1 MFLSRENSVSFHDGF
16 PWQLSFSISAVQ
28 GGTPL
33 PVVLPGTHVTDFCIF
48 MSHLSLVQW
57 IVFPVIKQTFILS
70 SLLPLRYA
78 CFLSPS
84 ALLHFCIFHE
94 DFRGCSEPIL
104 KGPRAFPK
112 VTHSAVHRKYLL
124 RCTEGRL
131 EPNCALILDHLCL
144 AAAAL
149 APSPAP
155 LRRMHTAAVCAH
167 CTAQQNTAQ
176 PPSGNVYGKATGSQ
190 NRALCSRAVG
200 TPSSEVSPPLY
211 RMFKTM

>member
-1 MFLSRENSVSFHDGF
+1 MDCISCDKADLYPFF
-16 PWQLSFSISAVQ
+16 PSSTEICL
-28 GGTPL
+28 
-33 PVVLPGTHVTDFCIF
+33 
-48 MSHLSLVQW
+48 LSLP
-57 IVFPVIKQTFILS
+57 FS
-70 SLLPLRYA
+70 SV
-78 CFLSPS
+78 
-84 ALLHFCIFHE
+84 ALLHLSWGFSGTFWVH
-94 DFRGCSEPIL
+94 PQ
-104 KGPRAFPK
+104 RAK
-112 VTHSAVHRKYLL
+112 SLSQSHTHSAVHRNYLL

-200 TPSSEVSPPLY
+200 TPSSEVTPPLY
-211 RMFKTM
+211 RMFKMM